1 MQLHEKFGIKE
12 EVIVC
17 GKFNNH
23 ISFDGLNT
31 NYLSKP
37 RRIAVDNPNKIKKTN
52 YTPISTNGSE
62 VLHQGVIWKVEDFLN
77 TISENGRRLIVLTLK
92 EYLLI
97 LSKTSLLN
105 ISVSVFEIN
114 YPIFKNIKYS
124 STLNVNINTLSKL
137 LNKLEYLNIKSTT
150 FARDQTLNHLHSVG
164 RKVRFKN
171 SFDHFFFF
179 AYKDGYQEVFKL
191 KEERPNRVII
201 AFDFNSMFADCM
213 KGDFCEPRSIHHKT
227 FADYSIDP
235 AQLSEGIY
243 RVVLKGAKDGFFLK
257 HHPFLYK
264 RLGKSSYFM
273 LNQGDSVEIV
283 LYKNEINYF
292 KKFFQEIHIKE
303 GFCSKTT
310 IPHPLLNKALSLY
323 SRRQYFKQRGDDVME
338 NYCKISMQLMHS
350 STNQKV
356 FKKKHFESLDAT
368 LSFLSSEFLLN
379 LPEETSL
386 EDINDFLR
394 KSKYF
399 RLKKYERGVMLDYLN
414 IKADSLLF
422 SFSSKI
428 IANARVKL
436 LETIEKFIEHN
447 TVEICYAN
455 IDSIHISIDSSE
467 VDSFLNVH
475 KELISDDLGC
485 LKIQAIADQ
494 GYWFDIGRYWL
505 KKNGK
510 VVLFKNKSFN
520 YKGAKNEFISKRKVY
535 SLTRSKAFCHFDY
548 FFVNLD
554 NTFSYSKRVKQTSSE
569 QSIVFER
576 YSFTEVKSSETANHT
591 EANELMKSKKLKVD
605 LFRYISQPI
614 LLPNTSKAAVAS

>member
-1 MQLHEKFGIKE
+1 MQSHENCE
-12 EVIVC
+12 MRNDVIVC
-17 GKFNNH
+17 GKFHSH
-23 ISFDGLNT
+23 ISFNGLNT
-31 NYLSKP
+31 DHLSKP
-37 RRIAVDNPNKIKKTN
+37 RRIAADNPNKVKNIN
-52 YTPISTNGSE
+52 YIPISTNGSE
-62 VLHQGVIWKVEDFLN
+62 VLCQGVTWKVEDFLN
-77 TISENGRRLIVLTLK
+77 SVSDNDGRQLVVLTLK

-97 LSKTSLLN
+97 LGKTSLLN
-105 ISVSVFEIN
+105 ITVSVFEIN
-114 YPIFKNIKYS
+114 YPIFKNITFCS
-124 STLNVNINTLSKL
+124 ILSVNINTLRKL
-137 LNKLEYLNIKSTT
+137 LNKLEHLNIKSST
-150 FARDQTLNHLHSVG
+150 FARDQTINHLHSIG
-164 RKVRFKN
+164 RKLRFKN
-171 SFDHFFFF
+171 SFDHYFFFS
-179 AYKDGYQEVFKL
+179 YKDGYQEVFKL
-191 KEERPNRVII
+191 KEERPDRIII

-213 KGDFCEPRSIHHKT
+213 KGDFCEPRSIHHRT
-227 FADYSIDP
+227 FTDHSIDP
-235 AQLSEGIY
+235 TQLSEGIY

-264 RLGKSSYFM
+264 QLGKSYRFL

-283 LYKNEINYF
+283 LHKNEINYY
-292 KKFFQEIHIKE
+292 KKFFQEVHVKE
-303 GFCSKTT
+303 GFCSNNT
-310 IPHPLLNKALSLY
+310 IQHPLLNKALSLY
-323 SRRQYFKQRGDDVME
+323 KRRQYFKSRNDDIME

-356 FKKKHFESLDAT
+356 FKKKHFKSLDDA
-368 LSFLSSEFLLN
+368 LSFLSSEFQLN
-379 LPEETSL
+379 LCAETSQQ
-386 EDINDFLR
+386 DIHNFLR
-394 KSKYF
+394 NNKYF
-399 RLKKYERGVMLDYLN
+399 RLKKCEHGIILNYLD

-422 SFSSKI
+422 SFSSQI

-436 LETIEKFIEHN
+436 LDTIEKFINHN

-455 IDSIHISIDSSE
+455 IDSVHISIDSSE
-467 VDSFLNVH
+467 VDNFLNVH

-505 KKNGK
+505 KKDGK

-576 YSFTEVKSSETANHT
+576 YSFTEVKSSEAANHT
-591 EANELMKSKKLKVD
+591 EANELMKSKRLKVD
-605 LFRYISQPI
+605 LFQYISQPI
-614 LLPNTSKAAVAS
+614 